1 MVRSAA
7 MDLGLE
13 GRVFDV
19 IGGTDGI
26 GRACAAMLTAEGAI
40 AGSDDVDIVI
50 AHGDAQ
56 PGSTLL
62 DCTSADELHH
72 AWDAMVRAVDRYHAA
87 LPAMTSRRWGR
98 FVWIGSAQA
107 RDVDADADELDAV
120 VTLGMMGLHKVV
132 TAEEGP
138 SNITANVVLRGGD
151 ATDDD
156 VAATVAYLC
165 SEDAGYL
172 SGVTI
177 TVDGGAGSAV
187 F

>member
-1 MVRSAA
+1 
-7 MDLGLE
+7 MDLGLA

-19 IGGTDGI
+19 IGGSDGI
-26 GRACAAMLTAEGAI
+26 GGTCSAALTAEGAV
-40 AGSDDVDIVI
+40 AGTDDVDIVI
-50 AHGDAQ
+50 AHGDAR
-56 PGSTLL
+56 PGSSLL
-62 DCTSADELHH
+62 ECATAEELHQ
-72 AWDAMVRAVDRYHAA
+72 AWDAMVRAVDRYRSAF
-87 LPAMTSRRWGR
+87 PAMASRRWGR
-98 FVWIGSAQA
+98 FVWVGSAQA
-107 RDVDADADELDAV
+107 RAVDADTDELDAV
-120 VTLGMMGLHKVV
+120 VTLAMMGLHKVV